1 MKVTMENLI
10 DLKRNLHT
18 GFGIKCYGLH
28 QCDINNLLDT
38 IEALQNE
45 NEQLTVDRNTAEQI
59 IQEQQQEIGQRG
71 TWIDQQATKILRLQE
86 AIAKAREAIELY
98 KSGWPTIARAKADE
112 ALEQIDKA
120 EDTANR
126 YDECPYWK
134 KDRCTG
140 YNCCGCIDCPH
151 AKKYQPWLF
160 VDGAGGG
167 EK

>member
-1 MKVTMENLI
+1 MKITDENIKMFARQADDKNFL
-10 DLKRNLHT
+10 
-18 GFGIKCYGLH
+18 FGS
-28 QCDINNLLDT
+28 
-38 IEALQNE
+38 
-45 NEQLTVDRNTAEQI
+45 LTVKALIGKIKELEQENKIIKDTASLSFQALEAH
-59 IQEQQQEIGQRG
+59 QQEIEQRG

-151 AKKYQPWLF
+151 AKEYQPWLF

-167 EK
+167 GK